1 MHAGQGRARCRLIRD
16 RHTLVSLFSPE
27 RDTDN
32 LRADLGRTLQ
42 LPDNAGNHV
51 CMRAASEAM
60 MSTDT
65 THAATPA
72 ICLLSCVL
80 CAIHGGT

>member
-1 MHAGQGRARCRLIRD
+1 MHAGQGRARCRLTRG

-32 LRADLGRTLQ
+32 FRVDLERTLQ
-42 LPDNAGNHV
+42 LSDNAGNHV
-51 CMRAASEAM
+51 YMHTASEAM

-65 THAATPA
+65 THAAAPA
-72 ICLLSCVL
+72 TFLPCVL
-80 CAIHGGT
+80 CAIRGDT

>member
-1 MHAGQGRARCRLIRD
+1 MHAGQGRARCWLTRD
-16 RHTLVSLFSPE
+16 RHMLVSLFSPE

-51 CMRAASEAM
+51 YMHTASEAM

-65 THAATPA
+65 THAAAPA
-72 ICLLSCVL
+72 TFLPCVL
-80 CAIHGGT
+80 CAIHSGT

>member
-1 MHAGQGRARCRLIRD
+1 MHAGQGRARCQLTVSD
-16 RHTLVSLFSPE
+16 GHTLVSLFSPE

-32 LRADLGRTLQ
+32 FRVDLERTLQ
-42 LPDNAGNHV
+42 LPYNAGDHV

-72 ICLLSCVL
+72 ICLPCVL

>member
-1 MHAGQGRARCRLIRD
+1 MHAGQDRARCLLTRG

-32 LRADLGRTLQ
+32 FRVDLECTLQ
-42 LPDNAGNHV
+42 LSDNAGNHV

-72 ICLLSCVL
+72 ICLPCVL